1 MAMGPAEYAAIVA
14 ITGTVVG
21 GIVRPLCKWLTVRT
35 LAAKARPEDLPKIA
49 EALHPPMQLR
59 PVRPAEGKRALT
71 TDPAKDPDAT
81 REPSDVREGNLHG
94 L

>member
-1 MAMGPAEYAAIVA
+1 MAMGFTELAAIVA
-14 ITGTVVG
+14 VVGTVVG

-49 EALHPPMQLR
+49 EALHPPLQLR
-59 PVRPAEGKRALT
+59 PMREKAASSRRAVGEPAAGPPE
-71 TDPAKDPDAT
+71 
-81 REPSDVREGNLHG
+81 VREGNPHG